1 LLGYINSKTNRVT
14 EYTIQDYHE
23 MGAKLVETFFRL
35 ENIKL
40 EKGVNQLLEEFDE
53 KIDQVCE
60 VDSAKSD
67 SEVSEDEYQ
76 EVKELE
82 RRLVNNKKKVMS
94 KIGTEKKNNNRSLV
108 SNLLKSDLL

>member
-1 LLGYINSKTNRVT
+1 
-14 EYTIQDYHE
+14 
-23 MGAKLVETFFRL
+23 MGAKLIETFFKL

-40 EKGVNQLLEEFDE
+40 EKAVNQLLEEFDE

-67 SEVSEDEYQ
+67 SAISEDEYE

-82 RRLVNNKKKVMS
+82 KRLMNGKKKLS
-94 KIGTEKKNNNRSLV
+94 FKQNA
-108 SNLLKSDLL
+108 

>member
-1 LLGYINSKTNRVT
+1 MNQKTNRVT

-23 MGAKLVETFFRL
+23 MGAKLIQNFFRL

-40 EKGVNQLLEEFDE
+40 EKGVNQVIEEFNE

-67 SEVSEDEYQ
+67 SGVSDDEYQ

-82 RRLVNNKKKVMS
+82 RRLMIVKKKKIPCDKKANNK
-94 KIGTEKKNNNRSLV
+94 SLV
-108 SNLLKSDLL
+108 TNLVKQ